1 MLKNHEKELM
11 ISINLFLDNILKINN
26 LFKTLLQ
33 KYFDQKFDD
42 VQKVTD
48 QISNLESECD
58 ALRRDVER
66 RIYSETLIPEI
77 RGDVLGMLE
86 NLDKI
91 PGQIQ
96 GNAHSF
102 NTEKPKVNAELDKN
116 FLKLCDYASEC
127 ISLLIEGSRS
137 FFTDKK
143 ITIAKCLEVSKVES
157 KADKISTE
165 LKKTIFTN
173 NIIIDAVLTDYGR
186 QKLAGTGNLG
196 ITQYAFANQP
206 VDWQLGFQKAAS
218 ESMREIVAFHDYLLL
233 PIIIA
238 ISVFVL
244 FLMLYACIRFR
255 ASANPNPSKR
265 THNVAVEVLWT
276 LIPCLILIVIA
287 VPSFKILYK
296 QDAIPKADLTIKA
309 IGYQWYWGYEY
320 PDENIIFESYMVEDK
335 DLRPDQPRL
344 LAVDNEVVVPVNKV
358 VKVLI
363 TANDVLHAWALPSF
377 GVKRDAVPGRINET
391 WFKAEKVGT
400 YYGQCSELCGIKH
413 AFMPITVK
421 VVTDEEYEDWLS
433 EAKEKF
439 AKEEIENNNLKL
451 VSK

>member
-1 MLKNHEKELM
+1 MKKLLF
-11 ISINLFLDNILKINN
+11 IFSNLF
-26 LFKTLLQ
+26 
-33 KYFDQKFDD
+33 
-42 VQKVTD
+42 
-48 QISNLESECD
+48 
-58 ALRRDVER
+58 
-66 RIYSETLIPEI
+66 
-77 RGDVLGMLE
+77 
-86 NLDKI
+86 
-91 PGQIQ
+91 
-96 GNAHSF
+96 
-102 NTEKPKVNAELDKN
+102 
-116 FLKLCDYASEC
+116 
-127 ISLLIEGSRS
+127 
-137 FFTDKK
+137 
-143 ITIAKCLEVSKVES
+143 IAQ
-157 KADKISTE
+157 A
-165 LKKTIFTN
+165 
-173 NIIIDAVLTDYGR
+173 
-186 QKLAGTGNLG
+186 
-196 ITQYAFANQP
+196 AFADQP
-206 VDWQLGFQKAAS
+206 KDWQLGFQNPAS
-218 ESMREIVAFHDYLLL
+218 DGMRDIVNFHNNLLL

-244 FLMLYACIRFR
+244 FLMLYACVRFR

-265 THNVAVEVLWT
+265 THNVTVEILWT
-276 LIPCLILIVIA
+276 LIPCLILIVMA
-287 VPSFKILYK
+287 VPSFQILYK
-296 QDAIPKADLTIKA
+296 QDTIPKADLTIKA
-309 IGYQWYWGYEY
+309 VGYQWYWGYEY

-421 VVTDEEYEDWLS
+421 VVTEEEYEDWLS